1 MNDIVDFIQSFG
13 VEIDTLGRALIVCGA
28 AFFFSGLVFL
38 LPGRRSTGGR
48 ALKENI
54 NEIDGHLDRMRRDQ
68 RYLPPR

>member
-1 MNDIVDFIQSFG
+1 MNDIVDVIQSLG

-28 AFFFSGLVFL
+28 AFVFSGLVFL
-38 LPGRRSTGGR
+38 LPGRQSTAER
-48 ALKENI
+48 AFNENI